1 VAVGE
6 AIVVP
11 AERVGLELDEFL
23 CLVFPERSKGFLRAQ
38 IRAGR
43 ILIDGQPAHPSAR
56 LKLSQVVLL
65 EEDPEEWP
73 EPNAPERGPE
83 LAILHEDEHLLAIDK
98 PAGLA
103 CEPERW
109 EKDKAS
115 LASAVLDLARARA
128 QAAGTE
134 LPLDWRPRLLH
145 RLDKD
150 TTGVAL
156 VAKTLECERAVR
168 AAFESGAVEKVYLAL
183 VEGEYPLRDG
193 EEDRIEF
200 ALAPDARRSG
210 RMVVDALEG
219 KSARTLVRVA
229 QRFRGYTLVECRP
242 QTGRTHQI
250 RVHLAERGFPLVVD
264 SLYGRRRSFA
274 LSEFKA
280 GYRKKRGQSERPLI
294 ERHTLHA
301 ARLSL
306 ELFGARRIFEAPVPA
321 DLERTLKQLA
331 RHRASRSGRGEGGA
345 GRGEGGETGVRA

>member
-1 VAVGE
+1 MAVGE

-43 ILIDGQPAHPSAR
+43 ILLDGQPAHPGAR
-56 LKLSQVVLL
+56 LRISQVVLL
-65 EEDPEEWP
+65 EESPEDWP
-73 EPNAPERGPE
+73 EVGATERAPELP
-83 LAILHEDEHLLAIDK
+83 ILHEDEQLLVVDK

-109 EKDKAS
+109 DKEKAS
-115 LASAVLDLARARA
+115 LASAVLELARARA
-128 QAAGTE
+128 AAAGTA

-168 AAFESGAVEKVYLAL
+168 AAFESGKVEKTYLAL

-193 EEDRIEF
+193 EEDRIAF
-200 ALAPDARRSG
+200 ALAPDERRSG
-210 RMVVDALEG
+210 RMVVDELEG
-219 KSARTLVRVA
+219 KPAETLVRVA

-242 QTGRTHQI
+242 LTGRTHQI

-264 SLYGRRRSFA
+264 PLYGRRRSFA

-280 GYRKKRGQSERPLI
+280 GYRKKRGQTERPLI

-301 ARLSL
+301 ARLAL
-306 ELFGARRIFEAPVPA
+306 DLAGRRRVFESPLPP
-321 DLERTLKQLA
+321 DLERVLKQLA
-331 RHRASRSGRGEGGA
+331 RHRAPRAGSGGMA
-345 GRGEGGETGVRA
+345 